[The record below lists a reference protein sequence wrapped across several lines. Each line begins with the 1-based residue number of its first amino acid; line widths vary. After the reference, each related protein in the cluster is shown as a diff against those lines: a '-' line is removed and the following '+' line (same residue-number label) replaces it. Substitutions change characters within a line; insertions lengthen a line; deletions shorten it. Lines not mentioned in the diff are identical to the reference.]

1 MVERNSPFDRRQL
14 GHTVSIG
21 NFRLCVQNL
30 KNTFGSGDIGDD
42 LVVKVAQVHN
52 RIPKH
57 RNIGAECDQD
67 TEGNLIGTEKDN
79 AGKIQ
84 AKVPIAQQIS
94 MAEPN
99 ASFKRTASNKRIP
112 VLVRQLMERSHR
124 FLFGGK
130 ALDDTDSGQIL
141 VNKRV

>member
-1 MVERNSPFDRRQL
+1 MIEGNSPFDRRQL

-21 NFRLCVQNL
+21 NFSLCVQNL

-57 RNIGAECDQD
+57 RNIRAECDQD

-79 AGKIQ
+79 TGKIQ
-84 AKVPIAQQIS
+84 GESADCPANIDGG
-94 MAEPN
+94 
-99 ASFKRTASNKRIP
+99 T
-112 VLVRQLMERSHR
+112 ERV
-124 FLFGGK
+124 
-130 ALDDTDSGQIL
+130 I
-141 VNKRV
+141 

>member
-1 MVERNSPFDRRQL
+1 MIEGNSSFDRRQL
-14 GHTVSIG
+14 GHAVSIG

-42 LVVKVAQVHN
+42 LVVEVAQVHD

-67 TEGNLIGTEKDN
+67 TEGNLIGTEKNN

-84 AKVPIAQQIS
+84 GESADCPANIDGG
-94 MAEPN
+94 
-99 ASFKRTASNKRIP
+99 T
-112 VLVRQLMERSHR
+112 ERV
-124 FLFGGK
+124 
-130 ALDDTDSGQIL
+130 I
-141 VNKRV
+141 